1 MKVYAS
7 PTFTT
12 SGQVG
17 GQTSSVYYGYSCT
30 VVTAT
35 GNIQIREGGASG
47 QVIDVIAATTPAGTI
62 ELYSLGIQFDGVIYV
77 EYTGGA
83 TGSVVIFYE

>member
-7 PTFTT
+7 QTFTT
-12 SGQVG
+12 SGSVG
-17 GQTSSVYYGYSCT
+17 GQNSAVYYGYSC
-30 VVTAT
+30 VAVTAT
-35 GNIQIREGGASG
+35 GNIQIRRVNASG
-47 QVIDVIAATTPAGTI
+47 QVIDVIAATTAAGTL
-62 ELYSLGIQFDGVIYV
+62 ELYSLGIQMDGPIYV